1 MLVNGMLPGAP
12 DNPDSNYIPVNVL
25 KDYPGGGS
33 DEGRAMLQVV
43 HGIAPKARLDFR
55 TGFISPGDFAQGI
68 LQLQKDSC
76 NIIVD
81 DVTYITE
88 PFFTDGVVA
97 QAANYVVSQGVSYFS
112 AAGNN
117 GTSAFGSTFKATT
130 APAGISG
137 QAHDFGGGRFYQPIS
152 LSLPTGS
159 TAPETYTIVL
169 QWQDSVYSLGRIQAE
184 REQIWIF
191 I

>member
-1 MLVNGMLPGAP
+1 MMSLNGLLPGAP
-12 DNPDSNYIPVNVL
+12 DNPDSNYIPVKVL
-25 KDYPGGGS
+25 QDLPGGGS

-88 PFFTDGVVA
+88 PFFPDGVVA
-97 QAANYVVSQGVSYFS
+97 QAANN
-112 AAGNN
+112 AC
-117 GTSAFGSTFKATT
+117 
-130 APAGISG
+130 
-137 QAHDFGGGRFYQPIS
+137 
-152 LSLPTGS
+152 
-159 TAPETYTIVL
+159 E
-169 QWQDSVYSLGRIQAE
+169 
-184 REQIWIF
+184 
-191 I
+191 